1 MRYEDIRAFLPIKI
15 SFQATETLTLPSTTK
30 KVDDRVYQP
39 SLRSILQSIPPMLN
53 NDRDTAQP
61 RTSTTTYA
69 FST

>member
-1 MRYEDIRAFLPIKI
+1 MRYEDIRALLPIKI

-39 SLRSILQSIPPMLN
+39 SLRSVLQSIPPMLN

-61 RTSTTTYA
+61 KASTTTYT

>member
-1 MRYEDIRAFLPIKI
+1 MRYEDIRGFLPIKI
-15 SFQATETLTLPSTTK
+15 SFQATETLTLPSATK

-39 SLRSILQSIPPMLN
+39 SLGSILQSIPPMLN

-61 RTSTTTYA
+61 KASTTTYT